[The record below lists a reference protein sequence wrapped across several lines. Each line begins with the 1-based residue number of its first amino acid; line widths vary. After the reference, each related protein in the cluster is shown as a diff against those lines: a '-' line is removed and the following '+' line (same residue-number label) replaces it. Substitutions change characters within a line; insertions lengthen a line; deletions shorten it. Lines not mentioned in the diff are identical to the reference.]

1 MAEVCILGEKLI
13 GEQLSSV
20 EFVQDYLQLHF
31 DDKYFI
37 IYVWPKIIIDNR
49 RYSIDH
55 DAYRNKLCS
64 LIGLLVSK
72 IEHIENE
79 SLKLVFEN
87 EKGEIEIN
95 LNSSNPEIVSEIA
108 IFSDKYDD
116 IWMIFD

>member
-1 MAEVCILGEKLI
+1 MKLLEEKLI

-49 RYSIDH
+49 CYDID
-55 DAYRNKLCS
+55 DETYRNKLCS
-64 LIGLLVSK
+64 FITFLVVK
-72 IEHIENE
+72 IEYIENE
-79 SLKLVFEN
+79 YLKILF

-95 LNSSNPEIVSEIA
+95 LSSSNPGIVSEIA
-108 IFSDKYDD
+108 IFNDNSDDV
-116 IWMIFD
+116 WMVFD